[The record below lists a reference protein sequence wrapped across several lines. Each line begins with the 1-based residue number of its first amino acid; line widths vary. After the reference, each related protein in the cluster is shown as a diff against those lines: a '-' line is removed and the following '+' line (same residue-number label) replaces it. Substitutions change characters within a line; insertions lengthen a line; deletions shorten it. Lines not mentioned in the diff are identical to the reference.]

1 MTIALPGLAQPG
13 YKIDFKIEGLR
24 DTTVYLG
31 YYYAEATYAKDTAII
46 NSKGEFSFEGKQPL
60 PHGVYFVAKNKTR
73 LFEMVISSSQR
84 FKLET
89 STADYIKNMKVT
101 GDVDNKLF
109 FENMAFNM
117 ERNKEAEPFIK
128 VLQDSTIGEDKKKE
142 ARDGFA
148 KVNDKVTAYQNSVIE
163 KYPKTVTAAVFG
175 ASKKIDIPE
184 PPKKADG
191 TIDSTFQLRWY
202 REHFFDYFDLS
213 NDALI
218 RLPQSLYSKKVTEY
232 LDKLYAPDADT
243 VMKAI
248 DKMVAK
254 AKSNQET
261 FKYLV
266 WTCMIKYQQ
275 PEIMGQ
281 DEIYVRLFD
290 KYFANGQMDFWV
302 SAKLKKNL
310 KDFADRLR
318 LSLVGQPAKNLI
330 LQDGE
335 GKLRSMYDLKNK
347 YTIVY
352 FFDPDCGHCKTET
365 PKVVSFLNN
374 TKMDVGVYAI
384 SADSSLSKMKKYVK
398 DMKMEKFITTCFY
411 YSAVGHYQS
420 LYDAE
425 TTPTL
430 YILDDKK
437 KIIAK
442 KLPAER
448 IQEFLTNYEKFQAKK
463 AKTKVAGTTP

>member
-1 MTIALPGLAQPG
+1 
-13 YKIDFKIEGLR
+13 
-24 DTTVYLG
+24 VYLG
-31 YYYAEATYAKDTAII
+31 YYYAESTYARDTAVI
-46 NSKGEFSFEGKQPL
+46 NSKGEFTFEGKDAL
-60 PHGVYFVAKNKTR
+60 PQGMYFIAKNKTR
-73 LFEMVISSSQR
+73 LFEMVVGANQR
-84 FKLET
+84 FKME
-89 STADYIKNMKVT
+89 SSADDYIRNMKVS
-101 GDVDNKLF
+101 GDLDNKLF
-109 FENMAFNM
+109 FENMLFNM
-117 ERNKEAEPFIK
+117 DRNKEAEPFIK
-128 VLQDSTIGEDKKKE
+128 ILQDSTLTDEQKKD
-142 ARDGFA
+142 AREGFA
-148 KVNDKVTAYQNSVIE
+148 KVNEKVIAYQNTIIE
-163 KYPKTVTAAVFG
+163 KYPKTVTAALF
-175 ASKKIDIPE
+175 AANKRIDIPE
-184 PPKKADG
+184 PPKRADG
-191 TIDSTFQLRWY
+191 TVDSTFQLRWY

-218 RLPQSLYSKKVTEY
+218 RVNQSLYSKKVNEY
-232 LDKLYAPDADT
+232 LDKLYAPDPDS

-248 DKMVAK
+248 DFMVAK
-254 AKSNQET
+254 AKPNQET

-290 KYFANGQMDFWV
+290 KYFASGQMDFWV
-302 SAKLKKNL
+302 SAKLKKNI

-318 LSLVGQPAKNLI
+318 LSLVGQTAKNLI
-330 LQDGE
+330 LQDGS

-365 PKVVSFLNN
+365 PKVVNFLNN
-374 TKMDVGVYAI
+374 TTFDVAVYAV
-384 SADSSLSKMKKYVK
+384 SADSSLSKMNKYVK
-398 DMKMEKFITTCFY
+398 DMKMEKFVTTCFY

-430 YILDDKK
+430 YVLDDKK

-448 IQEFLTNYEKFQAKK
+448 LQEFLTNYEKFQAKK
-463 AKTKVAGTTP
+463 LKNRSNGTTP